1 MSEMNPNQE
10 EAIRLLTEKLKEDKI
25 GYHIKH
31 IEKGVLGESS
41 KIREE
46 FEEFLDAEMQGISL
60 MQLMELS
67 DMMGAIEAYLKKHFP
82 DIAITD
88 LLTMSWVT
96 QRAFKNGH
104 R

>member
-1 MSEMNPNQE
+1 MNPNQAAAI
-10 EAIRLLTEKLKEDKI
+10 EALTEKLKEQKP
-25 GYHIKH
+25 GYHLRE

-46 FEEFLDAEMQGISL
+46 FEEFLDAEMQGVAV
-60 MQLMELS
+60 MQLVELS
-67 DMMGAIEAYLKKHFP
+67 DMMGAVEAYLEKHFP
-82 DIAITD
+82 GIAITD